1 MDWLDTRTDQLGRIE
16 RYTYDL
22 AGNVSQFQD
31 RKNQVTTWAAY
42 DARNRPTTVT
52 YHDAS
57 TLTYNYDGGGR
68 LWQLTD
74 SLSGTI
80 TRTFDALDRL
90 TRELTPQ
97 GVIDYTPDDA
107 DRRRSMLVAGQPP
120 VSYAWDN
127 ANRLGTITR
136 DTLVASY
143 AYDAANRRTQLTLP
157 NGVAIDYGYDAAS
170 RLTSLTYSGL
180 QGGPQ
185 TLTYAYDPAG
195 NRVRTGGSW
204 ARTLLPAAVSGGTYD
219 AANRQL
225 TLGGKTMTYDFNGN
239 LATLTESGQTTNYTW
254 DARDRLVGLSGP
266 GLSASF
272 TYDAKLR
279 RTRKTIN
286 AFSTNFH
293 YDGWDIVREVAG
305 GTTVSYLRNL
315 PTDETLARIE
325 EGGNTLC
332 YAPDA
337 LGSTVALTDGGGSVP
352 TEYTY
357 EPFGTTLPSG
367 AANQNAFQF
376 TGREADAPGLYHY
389 RARYYHPRLPR
400 FLGEDPIGFA
410 GGDANLYGYV
420 KRNPVNATD
429 PLGLSP
435 DPCHQVVDNW
445 KKECD
450 KTTRWAGAGWGFA
463 CGLVSGGPGAIPR
476 QGHLGVPGVRVRYY
490 KFPPPSPPG
499 ILIGIP
505 AGAACT
511 AVATIYVIA
520 QNQYCE
526 ETHEKLK
533 ASCNDPMWEPDLAP
547 TLMPPGADCQPM
559 GP

>member
-1 MDWLDTRTDQLGRIE
+1 
-16 RYTYDL
+16 
-22 AGNVSQFQD
+22 
-31 RKNQVTTWAAY
+31 
-42 DARNRPTTVT
+42 
-52 YHDAS
+52 
-57 TLTYNYDGGGR
+57 
-68 LWQLTD
+68 
-74 SLSGTI
+74 
-80 TRTFDALDRL
+80 
-90 TRELTPQ
+90 
-97 GVIDYTPDDA
+97 
-107 DRRRSMLVAGQPP
+107 
-120 VSYAWDN
+120 
-127 ANRLGTITR
+127 
-136 DTLVASY
+136 VASY
-143 AYDAANRRTQLTLP
+143 EYDAANRRTQLILP

-445 KKECD
+445 WDECD
-450 KTTRWAGAGWGFA
+450 KTTDLVAVGWAFGCSVVGGTIGQIPKEGEKLPRQPRVPKGRPGGGQWRSPRGPNVRSGIIGALAGFA
-463 CGLVSGGPGAIPR
+463 CGAVGRMYVKA
-476 QGHLGVPGVRVRYY
+476 Q
-490 KFPPPSPPG
+490 
-499 ILIGIP
+499 
-505 AGAACT
+505 AA
-511 AVATIYVIA
+511 
-520 QNQYCE
+520 YCD
-526 ETHEKLK
+526 ETWEKLREACK
-533 ASCNDPMWEPDLAP
+533 DPMWEPYPPP
-547 TLMPPGADCQPM
+547 TLMPPGADCQPDS
-559 GP
+559 P